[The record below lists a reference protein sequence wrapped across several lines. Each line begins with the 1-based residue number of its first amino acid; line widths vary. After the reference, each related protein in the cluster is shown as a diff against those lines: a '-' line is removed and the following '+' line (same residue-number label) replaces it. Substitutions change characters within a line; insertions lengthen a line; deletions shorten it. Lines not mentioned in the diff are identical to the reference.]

1 MSNDLS
7 RMSQLAKNISGSNGG
22 YVDVG
27 ITVNARFIYQ
37 SDVTDTVSEVSGINL
52 DKDDLYWSNS

>member
-7 RMSQLAKNISGSNGG
+7 KMTLLAKNISGSNGG

-27 ITVNARFIYQ
+27 HTVTARFIYQ

-52 DKDDLYWSNS
+52 D